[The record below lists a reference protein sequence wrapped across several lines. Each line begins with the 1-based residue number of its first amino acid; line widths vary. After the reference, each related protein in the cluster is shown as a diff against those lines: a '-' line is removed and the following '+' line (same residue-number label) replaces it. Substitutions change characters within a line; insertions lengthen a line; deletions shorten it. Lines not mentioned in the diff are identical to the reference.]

1 LPRFFATSPRA
12 AGANAGVCPKLEL
25 SALPMP
31 DAVILGAGAA
41 GLAAAIELGRAGL
54 ATTILE
60 ARNRIGGRMFTEWDR
75 TADSAVELGAE
86 FIHGLPRE
94 IWEPLTVHV
103 VNVQEIEGDFWSV
116 EDHELCPSEF
126 FSDVESILEQM
137 DNREPDESFL
147 HFLDRRFPPSARDP
161 RLAAAIDRARNYVTG
176 FHAVDPNLVSVD
188 WLVKTRRADEE
199 IAGDRSFRMEGGYRT
214 LTEIFHKQVLDA
226 GVSIALDSVAEQI
239 EWKRGR
245 VTVRLRNPS
254 GPAALEAPSVLIA
267 VPLGVLEAGA
277 LRFSPELPP
286 AKQKAI
292 AGLVMGKAIRVTLS
306 FRQRFW
312 ESLRP
317 CHSDRSRTLEAMS
330 FLFSQDDYFPTW
342 WTQMPSKAALLT
354 GWSPAHSAERVSGQ
368 GSAFAVHQ
376 SLKSLSG
383 LLRVSRRELETLLA
397 DAYVHDWQ
405 SDPFS
410 RGAYSCARAGQAGAP
425 EELAAAV
432 ENTLFFAGEAADIS
446 GHNGTVHGAIAS
458 GRLAA
463 RQLLEVRF

>member
-1 LPRFFATSPRA
+1 
-12 AGANAGVCPKLEL
+12 
-25 SALPMP
+25 MP

-75 TADSAVELGAE
+75 TANTAVELGAE

-94 IWEPLTVHV
+94 IWEPLKANA
-103 VNVQEIEGDFWSV
+103 VNVQEVEGDFWSV
-116 EDHELCPSEF
+116 EGHELCTSEF
-126 FSDVESILEQM
+126 FPDAERVLEQM
-137 DNREPDESFL
+137 DDREPDESFL
-147 HFLDRRFPPSARDP
+147 HFLDRRFPPSTRDP
-161 RLAAAIDRARNYVTG
+161 RLAAAIDRARNYITG
-176 FHAVDPNLVSVD
+176 FHAADPSLVSVD
-188 WLVKTRRADEE
+188 WLVKSRRADEE
-199 IAGDRSFRMEGGYRT
+199 IAGDRAFRMQGGYRT
-214 LTEIFHKQVLDA
+214 LTEIFHKQAADA

-239 EWKRGR
+239 EWKRSR
-245 VTVRLRNPS
+245 ATVRLRNPS

-267 VPLGVLEAGA
+267 VPLGVLQAGA
-277 LRFSPELPP
+277 LRFSPQLPP
-286 AKQKAI
+286 AKLKAMD
-292 AGLVMGKAIRVTLS
+292 GLVMGKVIRVTLS

-312 ESLRP
+312 ESLRASQP
-317 CHSDRSRTLEAMS
+317 YQSRTLEAMS
-330 FLFSQDDYFPTW
+330 FLFSQDEYFPTW
-342 WTQMPSKAALLT
+342 WTQMPSKVPLLT

-383 LLRVSRRELETLLA
+383 LLPVSLRELETLLA

-410 RGAYSCARAGQAGAP
+410 RGAYSYARAGEARAS

-446 GHNGTVHGAIAS
+446 GHNGTVDGAIAS
-458 GRLAA
+458 GRRAA

>member
-1 LPRFFATSPRA
+1 
-12 AGANAGVCPKLEL
+12 
-25 SALPMP
+25 MP

-41 GLAAAIELGRAGL
+41 GLAAAIELGRAGV
-54 ATTILE
+54 AATILE

-94 IWEPLTVHV
+94 IWEPLAAHA
-103 VNVQEIEGDFWSV
+103 VNVREVEGDFWSV
-116 EDHELCPSEF
+116 EGHELCTSEF
-126 FSDVESILEQM
+126 FSDAERVLEQM
-137 DNREPDESFL
+137 DEREPDESFL

-161 RLAAAIDRARNYVTG
+161 RLAAAIDRARNYISG
-176 FHAVDPNLVSVD
+176 FHAADPNLVSVD
-188 WLVKTRRADEE
+188 WLVKCRRADEE
-199 IAGDRSFRMEGGYRT
+199 IAGDRAFRMEGGYRT
-214 LTEIFHKQVLDA
+214 LTEIFHKQVVDA

-245 VTVRLRNPS
+245 ATVRLRNPS

-267 VPLGVLEAGA
+267 VPLGVLQSGA
-277 LRFSPELPP
+277 VRFSPQLPP
-286 AKQKAI
+286 AKLKAI
-292 AGLVMGKAIRVTLS
+292 DGLVMGKVIRVTLS

-317 CHSDRSRTLEAMS
+317 SHCDRSSTLEAMS
-330 FLFSQDDYFPTW
+330 FLFSQDEYFPTW
-342 WTQMPSKAALLT
+342 WTQMPSKVPLLT

-368 GSAFAVHQ
+368 GSAFAVHE

-383 LLRVSRRELETLLA
+383 LLRVSLRELETLLA

-410 RGAYSCARAGQAGAP
+410 RGAYSYARAGEARAP

-458 GRLAA
+458 GRRAA
-463 RQLLEVRF
+463 RKLLEVRF